1 MDEEG
6 EHRSFDVIWKFH
18 SSIGSVIIHTRKSS
32 ECDMYPS
39 LPPQFT
45 NGNPPIVYT
54 KTEPGHLQQIYATA
68 WKSHRIQ
75 SRTREILNDE
85 GEYGSSNIGGSL
97 ISNFINFKYLN
108 LQSHYYIYIQYTIY
122 IYI

>member
-68 WKSHRIQ
+68 WKTIQ
-75 SRTREILNDE
+75 DLIHELVRYWMTKMNADHLLVLYPSFGSYTEMILE
-85 GEYGSSNIGGSL
+85 GDIYNSGLLVIC
-97 ISNFINFKYLN
+97 
-108 LQSHYYIYIQYTIY
+108 LQ
-122 IYI
+122 

>member
-1 MDEEG
+1 
-6 EHRSFDVIWKFH
+6 
-18 SSIGSVIIHTRKSS
+18 
-32 ECDMYPS
+32 MYPS

-85 GEYGSSNIGGSL
+85 GEYGSSNIGGNS
-97 ISNFINFKYLN
+97 IFHTRKYGFYEKTN
-108 LQSHYYIYIQYTIY
+108 YNRLQQITHERVS
-122 IYI
+122 